1 MISSIADN
9 EVTWDVIFDLGED
22 DLKELVPK
30 IGKRIAFQKA
40 LKKVYLYTVNG
51 NINIHVKVI
60 NCPLNTVF

>member
-40 LKKVYLYTVNG
+40 LKKVYLY
-51 NINIHVKVI
+51 IHVKVI